1 MNGKAA
7 PDAILLNSDD
17 WGFGHFILDE
27 DAIKVFEQSLG
38 KVEANID
45 RAVIIGQIA
54 AMIKQVEF
62 PATRL
67 P

>member
-1 MNGKAA
+1 VTLEKKEVTEIASMNGKAA

-27 DAIKVFEQSLG
+27 AAIKVFEQSLG

-45 RAVIIGQIA
+45 RAVIIG
-54 AMIKQVEF
+54 
-62 PATRL
+62 
-67 P
+67 